1 MIIHK
6 ILNNNVVI
14 TLDDDKREQIVM
26 GKGIAFKKRIG
37 DWVPDESIDQVFYLA
52 NQETS
57 LKFQELLGNIPL
69 EMMKLS
75 DDIIVYAKSTLK
87 KSLNDTIYISLTDHL
102 YTALERKKQGI
113 AIKNLL
119 LWDIKRFFP
128 EEYEV
133 GVNALKMVQKRVGM
147 ELSTDEAGFI
157 ALHLV
162 NAEMEEEVGNIYE
175 LTKLMQENI
184 NSLTH
189 CITRL
194 RFKLKDESQAN
205 DDVLKNMDG
214 VVTVMKS
221 GGQYQVVI
229 GNHVPAVY
237 EEVVSI
243 AGLSGE
249 REEEASSGNLFDR
262 LIDILSGCFQPF
274 LGALAAAGMVKGLN
288 ALLVFLKLYT
298 ATSGTYTMLN
308 GIGDAIFYFMPV
320 ILGYTAAKKFRLHPM
335 VGIVIGAA
343 LCYPTIQG
351 SALQTAFETTAG
363 AGAAAPYNLFGL
375 PAYNTFMGIP
385 WVGANYTSSVVPII
399 FIIAF
404 AAQVQKV
411 FKRIIPEVVQTFLVP
426 FFVLLIAL
434 PIGFLVIGPIVSML
448 TDLLSAG
455 FTALMSFSPALYGL
469 ILGFFWQV
477 LVIFGLHWSVVP
489 LAIMQVTQEGSS
501 QVLTGSFAASFAQT
515 AVVLAMF
522 FKLKDKKLKALC
534 PPAIISGIFGVTE
547 PAIYGITLPKKWPFI
562 YSMIGGAVGGLYLM
576 INNVTAYTMGGLG
589 IFGVLNFIN
598 GDDASGMIQSFIAI
612 AIAAVVGFGLT
623 FFFWKDNTVEEE
635 EVIIDKTTIKKENIT
650 SPVKGRVLSLKNA
663 EDPAFANG
671 ALGNG
676 VVIEPTEGK
685 VVAPFDG
692 TIVTLFP
699 TKHAL
704 GLISDNGTEL
714 LIHIGIDT
722 VQLEGEGFEAFVK
735 QGDRVKKG
743 QTLVTFDLEGIK
755 KAGFSTQIPIVVT
768 NTADY
773 LDILEVGSNEVSTS
787 DDLLTA
793 LI

>member
-147 ELSTDEAGFI
+147 ELS
-157 ALHLV
+157 
-162 NAEMEEEVGNIYE
+162 
-175 LTKLMQENI
+175 
-184 NSLTH
+184 
-189 CITRL
+189 
-194 RFKLKDESQAN
+194 
-205 DDVLKNMDG
+205 
-214 VVTVMKS
+214 
-221 GGQYQVVI
+221 
-229 GNHVPAVY
+229 
-237 EEVVSI
+237 
-243 AGLSGE
+243 
-249 REEEASSGNLFDR
+249 
-262 LIDILSGCFQPF
+262 
-274 LGALAAAGMVKGLN
+274 
-288 ALLVFLKLYT
+288 
-298 ATSGTYTMLN
+298 
-308 GIGDAIFYFMPV
+308 
-320 ILGYTAAKKFRLHPM
+320 
-335 VGIVIGAA
+335 
-343 LCYPTIQG
+343 
-351 SALQTAFETTAG
+351 
-363 AGAAAPYNLFGL
+363 
-375 PAYNTFMGIP
+375 
-385 WVGANYTSSVVPII
+385 
-399 FIIAF
+399 
-404 AAQVQKV
+404 
-411 FKRIIPEVVQTFLVP
+411 
-426 FFVLLIAL
+426 
-434 PIGFLVIGPIVSML
+434 
-448 TDLLSAG
+448 
-455 FTALMSFSPALYGL
+455 
-469 ILGFFWQV
+469 
-477 LVIFGLHWSVVP
+477 
-489 LAIMQVTQEGSS
+489 
-501 QVLTGSFAASFAQT
+501 
-515 AVVLAMF
+515 
-522 FKLKDKKLKALC
+522 
-534 PPAIISGIFGVTE
+534 
-547 PAIYGITLPKKWPFI
+547 
-562 YSMIGGAVGGLYLM
+562 
-576 INNVTAYTMGGLG
+576 
-589 IFGVLNFIN
+589 
-598 GDDASGMIQSFIAI
+598 
-612 AIAAVVGFGLT
+612 
-623 FFFWKDNTVEEE
+623 
-635 EVIIDKTTIKKENIT
+635 
-650 SPVKGRVLSLKNA
+650 
-663 EDPAFANG
+663 
-671 ALGNG
+671 
-676 VVIEPTEGK
+676 
-685 VVAPFDG
+685 FDG

>member
-14 TLDDDKREQIVM
+14 TL
-26 GKGIAFKKRIG
+26 
-37 DWVPDESIDQVFYLA
+37 
-52 NQETS
+52 
-57 LKFQELLGNIPL
+57 
-69 EMMKLS
+69 
-75 DDIIVYAKSTLK
+75 
-87 KSLNDTIYISLTDHL
+87 
-102 YTALERKKQGI
+102 
-113 AIKNLL
+113 
-119 LWDIKRFFP
+119 
-128 EEYEV
+128 
-133 GVNALKMVQKRVGM
+133 
-147 ELSTDEAGFI
+147 
-157 ALHLV
+157 
-162 NAEMEEEVGNIYE
+162 
-175 LTKLMQENI
+175 
-184 NSLTH
+184 
-189 CITRL
+189 
-194 RFKLKDESQAN
+194 
-205 DDVLKNMDG
+205 
-214 VVTVMKS
+214 
-221 GGQYQVVI
+221 
-229 GNHVPAVY
+229 
-237 EEVVSI
+237 
-243 AGLSGE
+243 
-249 REEEASSGNLFDR
+249 
-262 LIDILSGCFQPF
+262 
-274 LGALAAAGMVKGLN
+274 
-288 ALLVFLKLYT
+288 
-298 ATSGTYTMLN
+298 
-308 GIGDAIFYFMPV
+308 
-320 ILGYTAAKKFRLHPM
+320 
-335 VGIVIGAA
+335 
-343 LCYPTIQG
+343 
-351 SALQTAFETTAG
+351 
-363 AGAAAPYNLFGL
+363 
-375 PAYNTFMGIP
+375 
-385 WVGANYTSSVVPII
+385 
-399 FIIAF
+399 
-404 AAQVQKV
+404 
-411 FKRIIPEVVQTFLVP
+411 LVP

-489 LAIMQVTQEGSS
+489 LAIMQVTQEGPS

>member
-175 LTKLMQENI
+175 LTKLMQEITNI
-184 NSLTH
+184 VKYYFKVSFDEDSVYFYRFSTH
-189 CITRL
+189 LKFFCYRL
-194 RFKLKDESQAN
+194 LHQR
-205 DDVLKNMDG
+205 
-214 VVTVMKS
+214 
-221 GGQYQVVI
+221 
-229 GNHVPAVY
+229 
-237 EEVVSI
+237 EVV
-243 AGLSGE
+243 
-249 REEEASSGNLFDR
+249 
-262 LIDILSGCFQPF
+262 
-274 LGALAAAGMVKGLN
+274 
-288 ALLVFLKLYT
+288 
-298 ATSGTYTMLN
+298 
-308 GIGDAIFYFMPV
+308 
-320 ILGYTAAKKFRLHPM
+320 
-335 VGIVIGAA
+335 
-343 LCYPTIQG
+343 
-351 SALQTAFETTAG
+351 
-363 AGAAAPYNLFGL
+363 
-375 PAYNTFMGIP
+375 
-385 WVGANYTSSVVPII
+385 
-399 FIIAF
+399 
-404 AAQVQKV
+404 
-411 FKRIIPEVVQTFLVP
+411 
-426 FFVLLIAL
+426 
-434 PIGFLVIGPIVSML
+434 
-448 TDLLSAG
+448 
-455 FTALMSFSPALYGL
+455 
-469 ILGFFWQV
+469 
-477 LVIFGLHWSVVP
+477 
-489 LAIMQVTQEGSS
+489 
-501 QVLTGSFAASFAQT
+501 
-515 AVVLAMF
+515 
-522 FKLKDKKLKALC
+522 
-534 PPAIISGIFGVTE
+534 
-547 PAIYGITLPKKWPFI
+547 
-562 YSMIGGAVGGLYLM
+562 
-576 INNVTAYTMGGLG
+576 
-589 IFGVLNFIN
+589 
-598 GDDASGMIQSFIAI
+598 
-612 AIAAVVGFGLT
+612 
-623 FFFWKDNTVEEE
+623 
-635 EVIIDKTTIKKENIT
+635 EN
-650 SPVKGRVLSLKNA
+650 
-663 EDPAFANG
+663 
-671 ALGNG
+671 
-676 VVIEPTEGK
+676 TEGK

>member
-1 MIIHK
+1 
-6 ILNNNVVI
+6 
-14 TLDDDKREQIVM
+14 
-26 GKGIAFKKRIG
+26 
-37 DWVPDESIDQVFYLA
+37 
-52 NQETS
+52 
-57 LKFQELLGNIPL
+57 
-69 EMMKLS
+69 
-75 DDIIVYAKSTLK
+75 
-87 KSLNDTIYISLTDHL
+87 
-102 YTALERKKQGI
+102 
-113 AIKNLL
+113 
-119 LWDIKRFFP
+119 
-128 EEYEV
+128 
-133 GVNALKMVQKRVGM
+133 
-147 ELSTDEAGFI
+147 
-157 ALHLV
+157 
-162 NAEMEEEVGNIYE
+162 
-175 LTKLMQENI
+175 
-184 NSLTH
+184 
-189 CITRL
+189 
-194 RFKLKDESQAN
+194 
-205 DDVLKNMDG
+205 
-214 VVTVMKS
+214 
-221 GGQYQVVI
+221 
-229 GNHVPAVY
+229 
-237 EEVVSI
+237 
-243 AGLSGE
+243 
-249 REEEASSGNLFDR
+249 
-262 LIDILSGCFQPF
+262 
-274 LGALAAAGMVKGLN
+274 
-288 ALLVFLKLYT
+288 
-298 ATSGTYTMLN
+298 
-308 GIGDAIFYFMPV
+308 
-320 ILGYTAAKKFRLHPM
+320 
-335 VGIVIGAA
+335 
-343 LCYPTIQG
+343 
-351 SALQTAFETTAG
+351 
-363 AGAAAPYNLFGL
+363 
-375 PAYNTFMGIP
+375 
-385 WVGANYTSSVVPII
+385 
-399 FIIAF
+399 
-404 AAQVQKV
+404 
-411 FKRIIPEVVQTFLVP
+411 
-426 FFVLLIAL
+426 
-434 PIGFLVIGPIVSML
+434 
-448 TDLLSAG
+448 
-455 FTALMSFSPALYGL
+455 TALMSFSPALYGL